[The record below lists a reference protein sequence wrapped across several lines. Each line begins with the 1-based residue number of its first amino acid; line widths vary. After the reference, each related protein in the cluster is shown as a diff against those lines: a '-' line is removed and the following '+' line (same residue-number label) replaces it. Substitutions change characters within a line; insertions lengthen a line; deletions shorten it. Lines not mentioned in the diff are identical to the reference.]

1 MKRIVKE
8 GGAFMF
14 TGIVEEIGRI
24 ENIKKGPK
32 SLAIT
37 IRGEKI
43 FSDLK
48 VGDSVAVNG
57 VCLTATTIGN
67 SIFTADVMPESI
79 KMTTFTN
86 LKVHQPV
93 NLERAMLA
101 NGRFG
106 GHIVAG
112 HVDGTGRIINRE
124 QTDNAIIFTIEA
136 LKSVMDYVI
145 YKGSITIDGISLTIM
160 RRTDSSFSVSIIPHT
175 LSETILGF
183 AHIGTEVNLETD
195 IAGRYIRHFM
205 NLGSEPTEEKPKKS
219 MQSLLV
225 ENGFI

>member
-1 MKRIVKE
+1 M
-8 GGAFMF
+8 
-14 TGIVEEIGRI
+14 
-24 ENIKKGPK
+24 
-32 SLAIT
+32 
-37 IRGEKI
+37 
-43 FSDLK
+43 
-48 VGDSVAVNG
+48 
-57 VCLTATTIGN
+57 CLTATTIGN
-67 SIFTADVMPESI
+67 GVFTADVMPESI

-112 HVDGTGRIINRE
+112 HVDGTGRIIDRE

-136 LKSVMDYVI
+136 PNYVI

-175 LSETILGF
+175 LSETILGS